1 MTDGMSLP
9 KSPIRILHVIDT
21 LRPGGAEQLLL
32 TNVRH
37 LPKSRFES
45 VVVALFPPLDLQAEL
60 AQCGVRVH
68 CLGMRGR
75 LDWWRGVVGLAR
87 LLRRHRIDAVHTH
100 LACANIYGRLAAWLA
115 RVPAVVTTLHFCE
128 YSNMD
133 TARLRSRIR
142 LAVDR
147 VTSQRINSLFLAV
160 SRAVME
166 DYRPFLRMQ
175 NVEVLYNSVDPDEFA
190 PASDDVRQAA
200 RRALSLGE
208 RDFVL
213 INVARLHREKG
224 QEYLIRAMR
233 GLSPSIPRA
242 RLVLVGDG
250 PAEEYFRSVA
260 REEGLK
266 DEVTLLGSR
275 RDIARLLAAAD
286 LFVFPSVAEGLGI
299 ALLEAMAM
307 GKPVLATRVEGIKE
321 VLEDGVNGLLVEPRD
336 PSALA
341 EAVLKLHADPMLR
354 QALGAQARATVI
366 ERFST
371 GVGVRRLEAIYA
383 GLAGRA

>member
-1 MTDGMSLP
+1 MSPP
-9 KSPIRILHVIDT
+9 KRPIRILHVIDT
-21 LRPGGAEQLLL
+21 LRPGGAEQMLL

-45 VVVALFPPLDLQAEL
+45 VVVALFPPLDLKADL
-60 AQCGVRVH
+60 MQCDVPVH

-75 LDWWRGVVGLAR
+75 LDWRRGVLGLAR
-87 LLRRHRIDAVHTH
+87 LLRDERIDIVHTH
-100 LACANIYGRLAAWLA
+100 LSCANIYGRIAAWLA
-115 RVPAVVTTLHFCE
+115 RVPVVVTTLHFCE

-133 TARLRSRIR
+133 MARLRSRIR

-147 VTSQRINSLFLAV
+147 FTSQRINSLFLAV
-160 SRAVME
+160 STAVME
-166 DYRPFLRMQ
+166 DYRSFLRIQ
-175 NVEVLYNSVDPDEFA
+175 RVEVLYNSVDPDVFA
-190 PASDDVRQAA
+190 PPSDVMRQAA
-200 RRALSLGE
+200 RRALALDE
-208 RDFVL
+208 QDFVL

-224 QEYLIRAMR
+224 QEYLIRATR
-233 GLSPSIPRA
+233 GLIPSIPRI
-242 RLVLVGDG
+242 RLFLVGDG
-250 PAEEYFRSVA
+250 PAEEYFRTVA

-275 RDIARLLAAAD
+275 RDIVRVLAAAD

-307 GKPVLATRVEGIKE
+307 EKPVVATRAEGIKE
-321 VLEDGVNGLLVEPRD
+321 VLEDGANGLLVEPCD

-341 EAVLKLHADPMLR
+341 EVVRKLHADPILR
-354 QALGAQARATVI
+354 KTLGAKARATVV

-383 GLAGRA
+383 GLAGQV